1 MTEGRTQ
8 IILWRHGQT
17 TFNVENRF
25 QGHLDAPL
33 NDVGLAQAEV
43 AAVGLSKLRID
54 AIYAS
59 PLQRAYITAQVLAGR
74 VDLPI
79 ATDDRLKEIDVG
91 EWEGLYAEDI
101 YRANP
106 EFVLALGEGRD
117 ARRSP
122 TGETAT
128 EVAARMAEALRE
140 IASAHLGQTVVV
152 ASHGLAIRM
161 GTAGVLGWDYPT
173 STTLASMSNCGWTML
188 AARPDSYWKLVTWN
202 QRAEQLLH

>member
-59 PLQRAYITAQVLAGR
+59 PLQRAYITAQALAGR
-74 VDLPI
+74 VDLPL
-79 ATDDRLKEIDVG
+79 R
-91 EWEGLYAEDI
+91 
-101 YRANP
+101 P
-106 EFVLALGEGRD
+106 M
-117 ARRSP
+117 
-122 TGETAT
+122 TG
-128 EVAARMAEALRE
+128 
-140 IASAHLGQTVVV
+140 
-152 ASHGLAIRM
+152 
-161 GTAGVLGWDYPT
+161 
-173 STTLASMSNCGWTML
+173 
-188 AARPDSYWKLVTWN
+188 
-202 QRAEQLLH
+202 